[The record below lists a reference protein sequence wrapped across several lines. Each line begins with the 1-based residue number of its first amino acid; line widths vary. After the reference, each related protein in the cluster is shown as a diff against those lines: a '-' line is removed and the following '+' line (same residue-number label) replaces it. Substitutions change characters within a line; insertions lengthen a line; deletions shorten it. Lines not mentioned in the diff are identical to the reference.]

1 MLVLEE
7 NAPESRLR
15 VKPRRVL
22 AVDDDRTA
30 LIILEQSL
38 VDLGYEVTA
47 AAGGSEALEYLK
59 DSGALVDVVVLDRRM
74 PEVDGIEVVR
84 RMKADPKLRRI
95 PIIMLTGASEETE
108 IEEGVSA
115 GVFYYLVKPASTALL
130 RTITAAAMRE
140 AEQQMS
146 FDGRAKS
153 QFSALKYVDT
163 CRLYVRTLEEAT
175 EAAALLSECFPDPA
189 RVGDGLLELIVNAVE
204 HGIYGLGFDKKSEV
218 LQTGTVEDY
227 LRPSYDD
234 PAFSGGRAEVV
245 FTRKNG
251 GFTVIITDP
260 GPGFDWKQFLTVN
273 PARAVDSH
281 GRGIAKAANMSFD
294 KVTYNESGNR
304 VVAHISEEVELDW

>member
-1 MLVLEE
+1 MLVLEDSV
-7 NAPESRLR
+7 PETKARA
-15 VKPRRVL
+15 KPRHVL

-30 LIILEQSL
+30 LIILEQNL
-38 VDLGYEVTA
+38 VDLGYEVAA
-47 AAGGSEALEYLK
+47 AAGGSDALEYLK
-59 DSGALVDVVVLDRRM
+59 DNGSQVNVVVLDRRM
-74 PEVDGIEVVR
+74 PGVDGIEVVR
-84 RMKADPKLRRI
+84 RMKADPELRRI

-146 FDGRAKS
+146 FDGRTKS
-153 QFSALKYVDT
+153 QFSALKHVDT
-163 CRLYVRTLEEAT
+163 CRLYVRTIEEAT
-175 EAAALLSECFPDPA
+175 ETAALLSECFPDPA
-189 RVGDGLLELIVNAVE
+189 RAGDGLLELIMNAVE
-204 HGIYGLGFDKKSEV
+204 HGVYGLGFDKKSEV

-227 LRPSYDD
+227 LRSSYDD
-234 PAFSGGRAEVV
+234 PAFADRRAEVV

-251 GFTVIITDP
+251 GYTVIITDP
-260 GPGFDWKQFLTVN
+260 GTGFDWKQFLTVN

-294 KVTYNESGNR
+294 KVTYNEAGNR